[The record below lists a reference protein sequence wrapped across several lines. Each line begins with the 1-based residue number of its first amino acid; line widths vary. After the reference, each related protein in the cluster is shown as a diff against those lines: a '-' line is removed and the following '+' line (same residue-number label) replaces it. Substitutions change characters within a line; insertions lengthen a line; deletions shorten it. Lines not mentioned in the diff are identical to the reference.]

1 MSFTRGGKKRRKH
14 FDWYYDS
21 NLQRVQ
27 IVNEDGR
34 EHEYSLAE
42 IQSIIKTIHKR
53 FGTHYFPL
61 ANNVEKLS
69 NGTEH
74 LGLGTIILE
83 LSQSTIAHAQG
94 ASYLGVVLEECGF
107 LMWNGKYL
115 GIAWKLLLNYLES
128 KQIESCLIRKSQPQ

>member
-21 NLQRVQ
+21 NLQRVL

-34 EHEYSLAE
+34 EHKYPLSE
-42 IQSIIKTIHKR
+42 IHSILRIIHHR
-53 FGTHYFPL
+53 FGTDYFPL

-69 NGTEH
+69 NGTEGM
-74 LGLGTIILE
+74 GLGTIILE
-83 LSQSTIAHAQG
+83 LGQSTVAHAQG

-107 LMWNGKYL
+107 FLWNGKHR
-115 GIAWKLLLNYLES
+115 GIEWKLLL
-128 KQIESCLIRKSQPQ
+128 KIIETNEIEPCLNRNNQPQ